1 VPALPRFDSGDPPLG
16 GACEMVA
23 LTRIYHFSA
32 AHRLESPQL
41 SADDNAA
48 LYGRCHEPHGHN
60 YYVEVTVTGRPDPV
74 TGMAV
79 DLGAIDEVVGRVLL
93 DRVDHR
99 DLDRAVPELA
109 GVISTGENLARAFW
123 VLLARHLPSLARVT
137 VVETAKNRFEFA
149 GAGDAGR

>member
-1 VPALPRFDSGDPPLG
+1 
-16 GACEMVA
+16 MVT

-32 AHRLESPQL
+32 AHRLESPHL
-41 SADDNAA
+41 SADDNARV
-48 LYGRCHEPHGHN
+48 YGVCHRPHGHN

-79 DLGAIDEVVGRVLL
+79 DLGAIDEVVARVLL
-93 DRVDHR
+93 ERVDHR

-123 VLLARHLPSLARVT
+123 GLLAPHIPSLARVT
-137 VVETAKNRFEFA
+137 VLETAKNRFEFS
-149 GAGDAGR
+149 GTEDTGR